1 MQDIFHSSVHW
12 LQACGIY
19 RKIVDSYD
27 TEPLI
32 PLPKVRSDEAL
43 GADQLIMLWLIW
55 ACGLALGIL
64 AFMFELCTSVSF
76 NNFNRHVTSSKHDKA
91 FAMGRRGKLEVNVNT
106 IKVQEYL
113 STM

>member
-1 MQDIFHSSVHW
+1 M
-12 LQACGIY
+12 
-19 RKIVDSYD
+19 DSYD

-55 ACGLALGIL
+55 ACGLAHGIL

-76 NNFNRHVTSSKHDKA
+76 NNFNRNDRNLTSSKHDNA
-91 FAMGRRGKLEVNVNT
+91 FAMGKRGKLEVKVNT